1 MIDSKSNSAFIDY
14 IDLDPIF
21 LLSILKRYIIYLIIF
36 ASLVSSL
43 VLIYTLNLDK
53 KYKSQAKIV
62 IERDE
67 NNIVN
72 IQEYSNMVTSSNRMN
87 NQIALFKSDQ
97 VLEYIISNKKNYQQ
111 FINFF
116 SENNQNFVQKILKKK
131 KKFNVKS
138 LKSVISTNLNITNLK
153 NSDILILSF
162 QSTNPSVAKLAL
174 EQIID
179 SYQRYEI
186 DSNIQVTSYANE
198 KISDRLNILVGQMD
212 IAQKKLSIYKKDN
225 ELVDTGN
232 VKQLKINE
240 INSISA
246 RIINAKQEYQDQQ
259 NDLLSIKVAEGDM
272 DALLAIN
279 DLKSRGD
286 ISNIKNI
293 LNANESNIQSLSLIY
308 TEEHPKIIQ
317 ALNQKKNLEK
327 QLKNILDEN
336 IQQKA
341 FELSNLDNF
350 LKLSEKEMQKVTDE
364 LRIIEEKESGM
375 LKFTRELES
384 SQKLYESFLQRV
396 KETNEAQN
404 LQVSKLKIIEL
415 PSLPGSHFY
424 PNPKKNFIIAFFLSI
439 IFGYALFFF
448 KEINLTALK
457 NTEVIDSLNI
467 LQLGILPRVGKTKDG
482 TDILQMFTSDN
493 ESHFAESIRSAR
505 TVLESKFS
513 KHKSFL
519 ITSSNPSEGKTTFAF
534 NLALSLEK
542 SNKVLFIEGDLRRP
556 TVLTRFVGFEGKKFG
571 LSEIIS
577 GTAEFQEVI
586 HEIPGT
592 KLNII
597 TAGEVKVDLS
607 DVVTKDQLKKFFDT
621 LKIEYDFIIIDS
633 PPVQPVSDTL
643 LLVQD
648 VDYNF
653 FIIRSEQT
661 KTGSLMSSVKKIK
674 NVGAKI
680 DGIILNDVDTT
691 SGGYGYGY
699 CYCYGGYGGYGGYSY
714 NKKT

>member
-72 IQEYSNMVTSSNRMN
+72 IQEYSNMVSSSNRMN

-138 LKSVISTNLNITNLK
+138 LKSIISSNLSIK
-153 NSDILILSF
+153 NVKSSDILILSF

-272 DALLAIN
+272 DALLAIK

-364 LRIIEEKESGM
+364 LRITEEKESGM

-457 NTEVIDSLNI
+457 NTEVIDSFNI
-467 LQLGILPRVGKTKDG
+467 LQLGILPRVGKIKNG
-482 TDILQMFTSDN
+482 TDILQMFTSDK

-505 TVLESKFS
+505 TILESKFN

-542 SNKVLFIEGDLRRP
+542 ANKVLFIEGDLRRP

-643 LLVQD
+643 LLVQA

-699 CYCYGGYGGYGGYSY
+699 GYGGYGGYSY

>member
-72 IQEYSNMVTSSNRMN
+72 IQEYSNMVSSSNRMN

-138 LKSVISTNLNITNLK
+138 LKSVISSNLNIANLK

-225 ELVDTGN
+225 KLVDTGN

-240 INSISA
+240 INSISE

-272 DALLAIN
+272 DALLAIK
-279 DLKSRGD
+279 DLKSRKD
-286 ISNIKNI
+286 ISDIKNI
-293 LNANESNIQSLSLIY
+293 LNATDSNIQSLSLIY
-308 TEEHPKIIQ
+308 TDQHPKIIQ
-317 ALNQKKNLEK
+317 AKDQKKNLTK

-350 LKLSEKEMQKVTDE
+350 LRLSEKEMQKVTDE

-415 PSLPGSHFY
+415 PSLPASHFY
-424 PNPKKNFIIAFFLSI
+424 PNPKKNFTIAFFLSI
-439 IFGYALFFF
+439 IFGYALLFF

-467 LQLGILPRVGKTKDG
+467 LQLGILPRVGKIKDG

-493 ESHFAESIRSAR
+493 ESYFAESIRSAR

-542 SNKVLFIEGDLRRP
+542 ANKVLFIEGDLRRP
-556 TVLTRFVGFEGKKFG
+556 TVLTRFVGFKGKKFG

-643 LLVQD
+643 LLVQA

-699 CYCYGGYGGYGGYSY
+699 GYGYGGYGGYGY

>member
-72 IQEYSNMVTSSNRMN
+72 IQEYSNMVSSSNRMN

-138 LKSVISTNLNITNLK
+138 LKSTISSNLGIKNVQ

-186 DSNIQVTSYANE
+186 DSNIKVTSYANE

-272 DALLAIN
+272 DALLAIK

-364 LRIIEEKESGM
+364 LRITEEKESGM

-467 LQLGILPRVGKTKDG
+467 LQLGILPRVGKIKDG
-482 TDILQMFTSDN
+482 IDILQMFTSDK

-505 TVLESKFS
+505 TVLESKFN

-542 SNKVLFIEGDLRRP
+542 ANKVLFIEGDLRRP

-643 LLVQD
+643 LLVQA

-699 CYCYGGYGGYGGYSY
+699 GYGGYGGYSY

>member
-1 MIDSKSNSAFIDY
+1 MIDSKSNSAFVDY

-72 IQEYSNMVTSSNRMN
+72 IQEYSNMVSSSNRMN

-138 LKSVISTNLNITNLK
+138 LKSTISSNLGIKNVK

-272 DALLAIN
+272 DALLAIK

-364 LRIIEEKESGM
+364 LRITEEKESGM

-467 LQLGILPRVGKTKDG
+467 LQLGILPRVGKIKNG
-482 TDILQMFTSDN
+482 TDILQMFTSDK

-505 TVLESKFS
+505 TVLESKFN

-542 SNKVLFIEGDLRRP
+542 ANKVLFIEGDLRRP

-643 LLVQD
+643 LLVQA

-699 CYCYGGYGGYGGYSY
+699 GYGGYGGYSY

>member
-1 MIDSKSNSAFIDY
+1 MIDSKSNSAFVDY

-72 IQEYSNMVTSSNRMN
+72 IQEYSNMVSSNNRMN

-138 LKSVISTNLNITNLK
+138 LKSTISSNLGIKNVK

-272 DALLAIN
+272 NALLAIK

-364 LRIIEEKESGM
+364 LRITEEKESGM

-467 LQLGILPRVGKTKDG
+467 LQLGILPRVGKIKDG
-482 TDILQMFTSDN
+482 IDILQMFTSDK

-505 TVLESKFS
+505 TVLESKFN

-542 SNKVLFIEGDLRRP
+542 ANKVLFIEGDLRRP

-586 HEIPGT
+586 HEVPGT

-643 LLVQD
+643 LLVQA

-699 CYCYGGYGGYGGYSY
+699 GYGYGGYGGYSY

>member
-1 MIDSKSNSAFIDY
+1 MIDSKSNSAFVDY

-72 IQEYSNMVTSSNRMN
+72 IQEYSNMVSSSNRMN

-138 LKSVISTNLNITNLK
+138 LKSIISSNLSIK
-153 NSDILILSF
+153 NVKSSDILILSF

-272 DALLAIN
+272 DALLAIK
-279 DLKSRGD
+279 DLRSRGD

-364 LRIIEEKESGM
+364 LRITEEKESGM

-467 LQLGILPRVGKTKDG
+467 LQLGILPRVGKIKDG
-482 TDILQMFTSDN
+482 IDILQMFTSDK

-505 TVLESKFS
+505 TVLESKFN

-542 SNKVLFIEGDLRRP
+542 ANKVLFIEGDLRRP

-643 LLVQD
+643 LLVQA

-699 CYCYGGYGGYGGYSY
+699 GYGGYGGYSY

>member
-21 LLSILKRYIIYLIIF
+21 ILSILKRYIIYLIIF

-72 IQEYSNMVTSSNRMN
+72 IQEYSNMVSSSNRMN

-138 LKSVISTNLNITNLK
+138 LKSTISSNLGIKNVK

-212 IAQKKLSIYKKDN
+212 IAQKKLSKYKKDN

-272 DALLAIN
+272 DALLAIK

-364 LRIIEEKESGM
+364 LRITEEKESGM

-467 LQLGILPRVGKTKDG
+467 LQLGILPRVGKIKNG
-482 TDILQMFTSDN
+482 TDILQMFTSDK

-505 TVLESKFS
+505 TVLESKFN

-542 SNKVLFIEGDLRRP
+542 ANKVLFIEGDLRRP

-643 LLVQD
+643 LLVQA

-699 CYCYGGYGGYGGYSY
+699 GYGYGGYGGYSY

>member
-1 MIDSKSNSAFIDY
+1 M
-14 IDLDPIF
+14 
-21 LLSILKRYIIYLIIF
+21 
-36 ASLVSSL
+36 VS
-43 VLIYTLNLDK
+43 
-53 KYKSQAKIV
+53 
-62 IERDE
+62 
-67 NNIVN
+67 
-72 IQEYSNMVTSSNRMN
+72 SSNRMN

-138 LKSVISTNLNITNLK
+138 LKSTISSNLGIKNVQ

-272 DALLAIN
+272 DALLAIK
-279 DLKSRGD
+279 DLRSRGD

-364 LRIIEEKESGM
+364 LRITEEKESGM

-467 LQLGILPRVGKTKDG
+467 LQLGILPRVGKIKDG

-505 TVLESKFS
+505 TVLESKFN

-542 SNKVLFIEGDLRRP
+542 ANKVLFIEGDLRRP

-643 LLVQD
+643 LLVQA

-699 CYCYGGYGGYGGYSY
+699 GYGYGGYGGYSY

>member
-1 MIDSKSNSAFIDY
+1 MIDSKSNSAFVDY

-72 IQEYSNMVTSSNRMN
+72 IQEYSNMVSSSNRMN

-138 LKSVISTNLNITNLK
+138 LKSTISSNLGIKNVQ

-272 DALLAIN
+272 DALLAIK

-364 LRIIEEKESGM
+364 LRITEEKESGM

-467 LQLGILPRVGKTKDG
+467 LQLGILPRVGKIKDG
-482 TDILQMFTSDN
+482 IDILQMFTSDK

-505 TVLESKFS
+505 TVLESKFN

-542 SNKVLFIEGDLRRP
+542 ANKVLFIEGDLRRP

-643 LLVQD
+643 LLVQA

-699 CYCYGGYGGYGGYSY
+699 GYGYGGYSY

>member
-72 IQEYSNMVTSSNRMN
+72 IQEYSNMVSSSNRMN

-138 LKSVISTNLNITNLK
+138 LKSTISSNLSIK
-153 NSDILILSF
+153 NVKSSDILILSF

-212 IAQKKLSIYKKDN
+212 TAQKKLSIYKKDN

-272 DALLAIN
+272 DALLAIK

-364 LRIIEEKESGM
+364 LRITEEKESGM

-424 PNPKKNFIIAFFLSI
+424 PNPKKNFIITFFLSI

-457 NTEVIDSLNI
+457 NTEIIDSLNI
-467 LQLGILPRVGKTKDG
+467 LQLGILPRVGKIKDG
-482 TDILQMFTSDN
+482 TDILQMFTSDK

-505 TVLESKFS
+505 TVLESKFN

-542 SNKVLFIEGDLRRP
+542 ANKVLFIEGDLRRP

-643 LLVQD
+643 LLVQA

-699 CYCYGGYGGYGGYSY
+699 GYGYGGYGGYSY

>member
-1 MIDSKSNSAFIDY
+1 MIDNKSTSIDF

-72 IQEYSNMVTSSNRMN
+72 IQEYSNMVSSSNRMN

-116 SENNQNFVQKILKKK
+116 SENNQNIIQKIFKKK
-131 KKFNVKS
+131 KIFNVKS
-138 LKSVISTNLNITNLK
+138 LKGIISSNLGIKNIK

-225 ELVDTGN
+225 KLVDTGN

-240 INSISA
+240 INSISE

-259 NDLLSIKVAEGDM
+259 NDLLSIKVAEGDV
-272 DALLAIN
+272 DALLAIK
-279 DLKSRGD
+279 DLKSRKD
-286 ISNIKNI
+286 ISDIKNI
-293 LNANESNIQSLSLIY
+293 LNATDSNIQSLSLIY
-308 TEEHPKIIQ
+308 TDQHPKIIQ
-317 ALNQKKNLEK
+317 AKDQKKNLTK

-424 PNPKKNFIIAFFLSI
+424 PNPKKNFTIAFFLSI
-439 IFGYALFFF
+439 IFGYALLFF

-467 LQLGILPRVGKTKDG
+467 LQLGILPRVGKIKDG
-482 TDILQMFTSDN
+482 NDILQMFTSDN

-643 LLVQD
+643 LLVQA

-699 CYCYGGYGGYGGYSY
+699 GYGYGGYGGYGY

>member
-1 MIDSKSNSAFIDY
+1 MIDNKSHPTVIDY

-21 LLSILKRYIIYLIIF
+21 LFSILKRYIIYLIIF

-72 IQEYSNMVTSSNRMN
+72 IQEYSNMVSSSNRMN

-116 SENNQNFVQKILKKK
+116 SENNQNIIQKIFKKK
-131 KKFNVKS
+131 KIFNVKS
-138 LKSVISTNLNITNLK
+138 LKGIISSNLGIKNIK

-225 ELVDTGN
+225 KLVDTGN

-240 INSISA
+240 INSISE

-259 NDLLSIKVAEGDM
+259 NDLLSIKVAEGDV
-272 DALLAIN
+272 DALLAIK
-279 DLKSRGD
+279 DLKSRKD
-286 ISNIKNI
+286 ISDIKNI
-293 LNANESNIQSLSLIY
+293 LNATDSNIQSLSLIY
-308 TEEHPKIIQ
+308 TDHHPTIIQ
-317 ALNQKKNLEK
+317 AKDQKKNLTK

-384 SQKLYESFLQRV
+384 SQKLY
-396 KETNEAQN
+396 K
-404 LQVSKLKIIEL
+404 
-415 PSLPGSHFY
+415 
-424 PNPKKNFIIAFFLSI
+424 PKYK
-439 IFGYALFFF
+439 
-448 KEINLTALK
+448 
-457 NTEVIDSLNI
+457 
-467 LQLGILPRVGKTKDG
+467 
-482 TDILQMFTSDN
+482 
-493 ESHFAESIRSAR
+493 
-505 TVLESKFS
+505 
-513 KHKSFL
+513 
-519 ITSSNPSEGKTTFAF
+519 
-534 NLALSLEK
+534 
-542 SNKVLFIEGDLRRP
+542 
-556 TVLTRFVGFEGKKFG
+556 
-571 LSEIIS
+571 
-577 GTAEFQEVI
+577 
-586 HEIPGT
+586 
-592 KLNII
+592 
-597 TAGEVKVDLS
+597 
-607 DVVTKDQLKKFFDT
+607 
-621 LKIEYDFIIIDS
+621 
-633 PPVQPVSDTL
+633 
-643 LLVQD
+643 
-648 VDYNF
+648 
-653 FIIRSEQT
+653 
-661 KTGSLMSSVKKIK
+661 KKI
-674 NVGAKI
+674 
-680 DGIILNDVDTT
+680 
-691 SGGYGYGY
+691 
-699 CYCYGGYGGYGGYSY
+699 
-714 NKKT
+714 

>member
-1 MIDSKSNSAFIDY
+1 
-14 IDLDPIF
+14 
-21 LLSILKRYIIYLIIF
+21 
-36 ASLVSSL
+36 
-43 VLIYTLNLDK
+43 
-53 KYKSQAKIV
+53 
-62 IERDE
+62 
-67 NNIVN
+67 
-72 IQEYSNMVTSSNRMN
+72 
-87 NQIALFKSDQ
+87 
-97 VLEYIISNKKNYQQ
+97 
-111 FINFF
+111 
-116 SENNQNFVQKILKKK
+116 
-131 KKFNVKS
+131 
-138 LKSVISTNLNITNLK
+138 
-153 NSDILILSF
+153 
-162 QSTNPSVAKLAL
+162 
-174 EQIID
+174 
-179 SYQRYEI
+179 
-186 DSNIQVTSYANE
+186 
-198 KISDRLNILVGQMD
+198 
-212 IAQKKLSIYKKDN
+212 
-225 ELVDTGN
+225 
-232 VKQLKINE
+232 
-240 INSISA
+240 
-246 RIINAKQEYQDQQ
+246 
-259 NDLLSIKVAEGDM
+259 M
-272 DALLAIN
+272 DALLAIK

-424 PNPKKNFIIAFFLSI
+424 PNPKKNFTIAFFLSI
-439 IFGYALFFF
+439 IFGYALLFF

-467 LQLGILPRVGKTKDG
+467 LQLGILPRVGKIKDG

-643 LLVQD
+643 LLVQA

-699 CYCYGGYGGYGGYSY
+699 GYGYGGYGGYGY

>member
-72 IQEYSNMVTSSNRMN
+72 IQEYSNMVSSSNRMN

-138 LKSVISTNLNITNLK
+138 LKSTISSNLSIK
-153 NSDILILSF
+153 NVKSSDILILSF

-272 DALLAIN
+272 NALLAIK

-364 LRIIEEKESGM
+364 LRITEEKESGM

-424 PNPKKNFIIAFFLSI
+424 PNPKKNFITAFFLSI

-467 LQLGILPRVGKTKDG
+467 LQLGILPRVGKIKNG
-482 TDILQMFTSDN
+482 TDILQMFTSDK

-505 TVLESKFS
+505 TVLESKFN

-542 SNKVLFIEGDLRRP
+542 ANKVLFIEGDLRRP

-643 LLVQD
+643 LLVQA

-699 CYCYGGYGGYGGYSY
+699 GYGYGGYSY